1 MNLSLPPESQ
11 DRAAD
16 DAASSRLSAFLGRRE
31 PELIRFRRDMH
42 SHPEL
47 GRRELRTTGLIVG
60 ALQAAGL
67 APKVLPLGSGV
78 ICDIDPVF
86 EESAL
91 AAGEQSPSAHSYRMH
106 PRGRFALRADI
117 DALPIQEASELPFR
131 SVIEGVSHACGHD
144 VHTTTVLGAGLFLA
158 EEAQAGRLAR
168 PVRLIFQP
176 AEELLPGGA
185 IDMVEAGALDGVGSI
200 IGVHCDPKVDAG
212 KIGLRSGA
220 LTAACDT
227 LTLRLSGPGGH
238 TARPQLTVDLVYA
251 LAALVT
257 ELPAALSRRMD
268 PRAGVSLVWGAI
280 NAGNAANAIPQFGE
294 VRGTLRAMDQRAWS
308 LAPDLILEL
317 VDSIAAIY
325 GAKTE
330 LEYVRGVPPV
340 VNDEHVVEL
349 MREAAHRVM
358 AAPGGAGSEGIVP
371 VEQSMG
377 GEDFSWYL
385 QQIPGAMA
393 RLGVRTPGDPT
404 PRDLHQPTFHA
415 DEAAIPVGVRFLAE
429 AALAANLAAV

>member
-91 AAGEQSPSAHSYRMH
+91 AAGEQSPSAHSYRTH

>member
-1 MNLSLPPESQ
+1 MNLSLPLEQQ

-16 DAASSRLSAFLGRRE
+16 DVASSRLSAFLARRE
-31 PELIRFRRDMH
+31 PDLLRFRRDMH
-42 SHPEL
+42 AHPEL
-47 GRRELRTTGLIVG
+47 GRREVRTTGMLVE
-60 ALQAAGL
+60 ALEAAGL
-67 APKVLPLGSGV
+67 APKILPLGSGV

-86 EESAL
+86 GESGAIN
-91 AAGEQSPSAHSYRMH
+91 GSPVPTAH

-158 EEAQAGRLAR
+158 EAAKAGRLPR

-185 IDMVEAGALDGVGSI
+185 VDMVEAGALDGVGAI

-212 KIGLRSGA
+212 RIGLRSGA

-238 TARPQLTVDLVYA
+238 TARPHLTVDLVYA

-280 NAGNAANAIPQFGE
+280 AAGNAPNAIPQFGE

-308 LAPDLILEL
+308 QAPDVILEL
-317 VDSIAAIY
+317 VDSIAATY
-325 GAKTE
+325 CAKTE

-385 QQIPGAMA
+385 QHVPGAMA

-415 DEAAIPVGVRFLAE
+415 DEAAIAVGIRFFAE
-429 AALAANLAAV
+429 AALAADRAAV

>member
-16 DAASSRLSAFLGRRE
+16 DAVSSRLSAFLGRRE

-42 SHPEL
+42 AHPEL
-47 GRRELRTTGLIVG
+47 GRRELRTTGKLVE

-67 APKVLPLGSGV
+67 APRVLPLGSGV

-86 EESAL
+86 GESDPA
-91 AAGEQSPSAHSYRMH
+91 EH

-158 EEAQAGRLAR
+158 EEAQAGRLTR

-185 IDMVEAGALDGVGSI
+185 VDMVEAGALDGVGSI

-280 NAGNAANAIPQFGE
+280 AAGNAPNAIPQFGE

-308 LAPDLILEL
+308 QAPDVILEL
-317 VDSIAAIY
+317 VDAIAATY
-325 GAKTE
+325 CAKTE

-358 AAPGGAGSEGIVP
+358 AGPGGAGGEGIVP

-385 QQIPGAMA
+385 QHVPGAMA

-415 DEAAIPVGVRFLAE
+415 DEAAIAVGIRFFAE
-429 AALAANLAAV
+429 AALAADRAAV

>member
-1 MNLSLPPESQ
+1 MNLSLPLEQQ

-16 DAASSRLSAFLGRRE
+16 DVASSRLSAFLARRE
-31 PELIRFRRDMH
+31 PDLLRFRRDMH
-42 SHPEL
+42 AHPEL
-47 GRRELRTTGLIVG
+47 GRREVRTTGMIVE
-60 ALQAAGL
+60 ALEAAGL
-67 APKVLPLGSGV
+67 APKILPLGSGV
-78 ICDIDPVF
+78 MCDIDPMF
-86 EESAL
+86 GESGAVN
-91 AAGEQSPSAHSYRMH
+91 GSPVPSTH
-106 PRGRFALRADI
+106 PHGRFALRADI

-158 EEAQAGRLAR
+158 EEAKAGRLPR

-185 IDMVEAGALDGVGSI
+185 VDMVEAGALDGVGAI

-212 KIGLRSGA
+212 RIGLRSGA

-238 TARPQLTVDLVYA
+238 TARPHLTVDLVYA

-280 NAGNAANAIPQFGE
+280 AAGNAPNAIPQFGE

-308 LAPDLILEL
+308 QAPDVILEL
-317 VDSIAAIY
+317 VDSIAATY
-325 GAKTE
+325 CAKTE

-340 VNDEHVVEL
+340 VNDEHVIEL

-385 QQIPGAMA
+385 QHVPGAMA

-415 DEAAIPVGVRFLAE
+415 DEAAIAVGIRFFAE
-429 AALAANLAAV
+429 AALAADRAAV

>member
-1 MNLSLPPESQ
+1 MDLSLPPESQ

-16 DAASSRLSAFLGRRE
+16 DAVSSRLSAFLGRRE

-42 SHPEL
+42 AHPEL
-47 GRRELRTTGLIVG
+47 GRRELRTTGKLVE

-67 APKVLPLGSGV
+67 APRVLPLGSGV

-86 EESAL
+86 GESDPA
-91 AAGEQSPSAHSYRMH
+91 EH

-158 EEAQAGRLAR
+158 EEAQAGRLTR

-185 IDMVEAGALDGVGSI
+185 VDMVEAGALDGVGSI

-280 NAGNAANAIPQFGE
+280 AAGNASNAIPQSGE
-294 VRGTLRAMDQRAWS
+294 VRGTLRAMDQRAWN
-308 LAPDLILEL
+308 LAPDVILEL
-317 VDSIAAIY
+317 VDAIASIY

-340 VNDEHVVEL
+340 VNDEHVVDL
-349 MREAAHRVM
+349 MREAVHRVM
-358 AAPGGAGSEGIVP
+358 AAPGGAGGEGIVP

-385 QQIPGAMA
+385 QQVPGAMA

-415 DEAAIPVGVRFLAE
+415 DEGAIPVGVRFFAE
-429 AALAANLAAV
+429 CALASDSAAF

>member
-16 DAASSRLSAFLGRRE
+16 DAVSSRLSAFLGRRE

-47 GRRELRTTGLIVG
+47 GRRELRTTGLIVE
-60 ALQAAGL
+60 ALRAAGL

-86 EESAL
+86 GESGPA
-91 AAGEQSPSAHSYRMH
+91 EH

-158 EEAQAGRLAR
+158 EEAQAGRLTR

-308 LAPDLILEL
+308 MAPDLILEL

-385 QQIPGAMA
+385 QQVPGAMA

-415 DEAAIPVGVRFLAE
+415 DEAAIPVGVRFFAE
-429 AALAANLAAV
+429 CALASDLAAV

>member
-1 MNLSLPPESQ
+1 MSLSLPPESQ

-16 DAASSRLSAFLGRRE
+16 DAVSSRLSAFLGRRE

-91 AAGEQSPSAHSYRMH
+91 AAGEQSHSMH

-158 EEAQAGRLAR
+158 EEAQAGRLTR

-385 QQIPGAMA
+385 QQVPGAMA

-415 DEAAIPVGVRFLAE
+415 DEAAIPVGVRFFAE

>member
-1 MNLSLPPESQ
+1 MNLTLPLGTL

-16 DAASSRLSAFLGRRE
+16 DAASSRLSAFLEQRE
-31 PELIRFRRDMH
+31 HELVEFRRDMH
-42 SHPEL
+42 AHPEL
-47 GRRELRTTGLIVG
+47 GRREIRTTGRIVE
-60 ALQAAGL
+60 ALEAAGL
-67 APKVLPLGSGV
+67 APKILPHGSGV
-78 ICDIDPVF
+78 ICDIDPMPADSGMGYG
-86 EESAL
+86 ESFTA
-91 AAGEQSPSAHSYRMH
+91 H

-117 DALPIQEASELPFR
+117 DALPIQEASEQPFR
-131 SVIEGVSHACGHD
+131 SVVEGVSHACGHD

-158 EEAQAGRLAR
+158 EEARAGRLTR
-168 PVRLIFQP
+168 PVRLVFQP

-185 IDMVEAGALDGVGSI
+185 VDMVEAGALDGVGAI
-200 IGVHCDPKVDAG
+200 VGVHCDPKVDAG
-212 KIGLRSGA
+212 RIGLRSGA

-238 TARPQLTVDLVYA
+238 TARPHLTVDLVYT

-280 NAGNAANAIPQFGE
+280 TAGNAPNAIPQSGE
-294 VRGTLRAMDQRAWS
+294 VRGTLRAMDQRAWNQ
-308 LAPDLILEL
+308 APDVILEL
-317 VDSIAAIY
+317 VDTIAATY
-325 GAKTE
+325 GAKHE

-340 VNDEHVVEL
+340 INDERVVEL
-349 MREAAHRVM
+349 LREAAHRVV
-358 AAPGGAGSEGIVP
+358 AAPGGAGADGIVP

-385 QQIPGAMA
+385 QHVPGAMA

-415 DEAAIPVGVRFLAE
+415 DEAAIAVGVRFFAE
-429 AALAANLAAV
+429 AALTADLATV